1 MRYDGYGWWISLM
14 MRWDVWRKENSPAAV
29 EASKRNT
36 KEFPLEH
43 NVAGWTKLISPT
55 MSLVVVFNLMLK
67 LKLKLVLRV
76 ADGAYWEGLGT
87 AGTWHH
93 MPRHQAPQA
102 ARA

>member
-43 NVAGWTKLISPT
+43 NVAG
-55 MSLVVVFNLMLK
+55 
-67 LKLKLVLRV
+67 
-76 ADGAYWEGLGT
+76 
-87 AGTWHH
+87 
-93 MPRHQAPQA
+93 
-102 ARA
+102 